1 MAPYLPGTNG
11 EREAALPVS
20 DGRIIT
26 VLVTGFGPF
35 QTKYPVNPSYEIA
48 RSLPRLSLPTMSSSH
63 RTIQLIA
70 FDSPIRVCYKESR
83 ELIPALLESLIG
95 SIDLVLHIGMASGRH
110 YYTVERYG
118 HTGGYI
124 KNKDLDGELPPL
136 DDAEKRFGICP
147 ERIETSLD
155 FRDVVLRWQTA
166 ISQTPQDSPAYGA
179 VCRPS
184 EDAGHYL
191 CDYTYFNSLAW
202 FGKRNQKYE
211 DGGPSD
217 RPVLF
222 LHVPAESDEVTLE
235 RGRVVAMALIRAMV
249 DSYVE
254 CQVNL

>member
-1 MAPYLPGTNG
+1 MAQQVQATNCESKVTPGG
-11 EREAALPVS
+11 

-26 VLVTGFGPF
+26 ILITGFGPF
-35 QTKYPVNPSYEIA
+35 QKEYPVNPSFEIA
-48 RSLPRLSLPTMSSSH
+48 RSLPPVLLPTATSSN
-63 RTIQLIA
+63 RAIQLIGY
-70 FDSPIRVCYKESR
+70 DLPIRVCYKESR
-83 ELIPALLESLIG
+83 ELIPALLESFSG

-118 HTGGYI
+118 HSGGYI

-155 FRDVVLRWQTA
+155 FHDVVSRWQSA
-166 ISQTPQDSPAYGA
+166 ILQTPQDSPAYGA

-202 FGKRNQKYE
+202 YGKRNRKYE
-211 DGGPSD
+211 NGRPSD

-222 LHVPAESDEVTLE
+222 LHVPAESDEVMLE
-235 RGRVVAMALIRAMV
+235 KGRVIAMTLIKAMV
-249 DSYVE
+249 DSYVG
-254 CQVNL
+254 CQAN